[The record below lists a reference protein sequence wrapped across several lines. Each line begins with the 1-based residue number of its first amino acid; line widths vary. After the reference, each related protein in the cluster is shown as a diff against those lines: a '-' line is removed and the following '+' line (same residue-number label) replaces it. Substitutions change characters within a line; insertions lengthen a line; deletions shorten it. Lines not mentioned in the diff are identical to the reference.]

1 MLLRAPHSV
10 APIEPPV
17 TPPVVALEAVS
28 LLDPLLR
35 DQQMY
40 CIFQPI
46 ADLQTGSI
54 FAHEALIRGPK
65 DSTFHTPDRLFALAQ
80 REGRVLELELHCV
93 QRALQQWGTLE
104 EPGRLFLNISAD
116 ALVYA
121 NEQLGAQT
129 LLERIREHGVLP
141 RMLVLE
147 ITEHERVTDVA
158 ALQRVAAQLQ
168 AAGIDLALDDFGDG
182 RSSLRLWSELR
193 PAYVKIDK
201 YFTRDLRLH
210 SDKVQMLQALRS
222 IADIFGARLIAE
234 GIETEDDLRA
244 LRDMQMPLGQ
254 GYLLGM
260 PAADTASYVSAQA
273 VDVLFDRRVAVLPH
287 PQKVGATDAL
297 RNLEVI
303 HGPVARMD
311 TSNNEVAEWFLQNPE
326 LHAVAIVDNERPV
339 ALLNRE
345 QFMNHFAAL
354 YFRELHGRKPCVMF
368 ANRAPRLVELQYDV
382 DELLGILTS
391 QDQRYLKDG
400 FIVTDNG
407 RYVGL
412 GTGEQLVRRVTEARI
427 EAARHA
433 NPLTFLPGNIPITQ
447 HIDRLL
453 QRGAE
458 FAACYLDLND
468 FKPFNDLYGYWRGD
482 EMIRLVARLC
492 AEHSDPQLDFVG
504 HVGGDDFII
513 LFQSPDWRTRC
524 DRIQSAFAQASVLL
538 YDEAAKQMGG
548 IEAEDRH
555 GVIRFFPFTTLSAG
569 MVPVAPGQF
578 MSAEQVASAAASAKH
593 DAKMHRSSTI

>member
-1 MLLRAPHSV
+1 V
-10 APIEPPV
+10 
-17 TPPVVALEAVS
+17 EAVS
-28 LLDPLLR
+28 LLEPLLL
-35 DQQMY
+35 DQQLY
-40 CIFQPI
+40 CVFQPI
-46 ADLQTGSI
+46 ADLQTGAI
-54 FAHEALIRGPK
+54 YAHEALIRGPK
-65 DSTFHTPDRLFALAQ
+65 DSTYHTPDRLFALAQ

-93 QRALQQWGTLE
+93 QRALQQWGTRD

-121 NEQLGAQT
+121 SEQLGLQA
-129 LLERIREHGVLP
+129 LIERVRQHGVLP

-147 ITEHERVTDVA
+147 ITEHERVSDVA
-158 ALQRVAAQLQ
+158 ALQRVASFLQ
-168 AAGIDLALDDFGDG
+168 SAGIDLALDDFGDG

-201 YFTRDLRLH
+201 YFTRDLRQH

-234 GIETEDDLRA
+234 GIETADDLRA
-244 LRDMQMPLGQ
+244 LRDMQLALGQ
-254 GYLLGM
+254 GYLLGH
-260 PAADTASYVSAQA
+260 PATETVPHLNPEALG
-273 VDVLFDRRVAVLPH
+273 VLFDRRVAVLPH
-287 PQKVGATDAL
+287 PQKVAATEAL

-303 HGPVARMD
+303 QAPVARLS
-311 TSNNEVAEWFLQNPE
+311 TTNNEVAEWFLQDAD
-326 LHAVAIVDNERPV
+326 LHAVAVVDDERPV

-382 DELLGILTS
+382 EELLGILTS

-453 QRGAE
+453 ERGAE

-468 FKPFNDLYGYWRGD
+468 FKPFNDAYGYWRGD
-482 EMIRLVARLC
+482 EMIRLAARLC
-492 AEHSDPQLDFVG
+492 GEHSDPQLDFVG

-513 LFQSPDWRTRC
+513 LFQSPDWRARC
-524 DRIQSAFAQASVLL
+524 ERIQSAFAQAALSL
-538 YDEAAKQMGG
+538 YDDVARDMGG

-555 GVIRFFPFTTLSAG
+555 GVVRFFPFTTLSVG
-569 MVPVAPGQF
+569 MVPVNPGQF
-578 MSAEQVASAAASAKH
+578 LSAEQVASAAASAKH
-593 DAKMHRSSTI
+593 DAKMSRTPTGG